1 MRILPEDTASLVI
14 DIQDKLLPHIDNH
27 QTLIKNCQTLLSG
40 LTILNIPIVITE
52 QYPKGLGPTVT
63 AISQLIPEFKPIEKI
78 SFSCCGNDHFLK
90 TLHDLGKR
98 NIIICG
104 IEAHVCVLQTVI
116 DLIERGYHPVLIED
130 CVSSRKPID
139 REIAL
144 KRLAR
149 ERAIITTYESILFE
163 LCQVAGTDQFKAISK
178 LVK

>member
-1 MRILPEDTASLVI
+1 MRILPEDTAALVI
-14 DIQDKLLPHIDNH
+14 DIQEKLLPHIDNH
-27 QTLIKNCQTLLSG
+27 QELIKNCQTLLSG
-40 LTILNIPIVITE
+40 LTILDIPIVITE

-63 AISQLIPEFKPIEKI
+63 AISQLIPEFKPIEKL

-90 TLHDLGKR
+90 TLHTLGKR
-98 NIIICG
+98 NISVCG

-130 CVSSRKPID
+130 CVSSRKPSD

-163 LCQVAGTDQFKAISK
+163 LCQVAGTDEFKAISK